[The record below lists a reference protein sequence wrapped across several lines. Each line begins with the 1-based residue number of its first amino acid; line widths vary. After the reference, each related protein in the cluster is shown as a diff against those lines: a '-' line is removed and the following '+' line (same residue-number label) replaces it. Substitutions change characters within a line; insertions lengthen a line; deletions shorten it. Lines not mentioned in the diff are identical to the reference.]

1 MSENQYKSPVPAS
14 DRDRQNPMLNRVN
27 LPRHDRSLF
36 RFAIVL
42 LTGGIGAGIAARVVV
57 HLFGAPRLT
66 LGGKAVFFAIGFV
79 PGIAIAAVIHKYL
92 DDRGTLPKWEKG
104 ARFQLLLLWILVVGV
119 CVGCGA
125 IFYLGRSFFTI
136 PTEWWEFLFV

>member
-1 MSENQYKSPVPAS
+1 MDKNQYKPPVSAS

-27 LPRHDRSLF
+27 WPRHDRSPF

-42 LTGGIGAGIAARVVV
+42 FAGGIGAGIAALVAV
-57 HLFGAPRLT
+57 LLLGAPRLT
-66 LGGKAVFFAIGFV
+66 LGGEAVFFSIGFV

-92 DDRGTLPKWEKG
+92 ADRGTLPKWEKG
-104 ARFQLLLLWILVVGV
+104 ARFLLLLLWILVFGV

-125 IFYLGRSFFTI
+125 IFYLGWSLITI
-136 PTEWWEFLFV
+136 PIEWREFLFV